1 VDSQPFAQPLRRNDL
16 DPDPLRQFRAWYR
29 AAEEADVSR
38 PEAVALATATPD
50 GQPSVR
56 FVLLKSAGAS
66 GFLFYTGYQSRKGQE
81 LEANPR
87 AALCFYWHELGRQVR
102 VEGPVER
109 VPLSDSDAYFASR
122 PYGAQLS
129 ATASRQSEVVAS
141 RRALEE
147 TVEALKERY
156 GEGMVPRPEIW
167 GGFALLPELYE
178 FWQHREDRLHDRF
191 RYRPGPDGAWVI
203 ERLAP

>member
-1 VDSQPFAQPLRRNDL
+1 VEHEPFAQPLRRSDL
-16 DPDPLRQFRAWYR
+16 DPDPLRQFHSWYR

-38 PEAVALATATPD
+38 PEAVALATSTPD
-50 GQPSVR
+50 GRPSVR
-56 FVLLKSAGAS
+56 FVLLKSADEG
-66 GFLFYTGYQSRKGQE
+66 GFLFYSGYRSRKGQE
-81 LEANPR
+81 LEANPL

-109 VPLSDSDAYFASR
+109 VPLGESDAYFASR

-129 ATASRQSEVVAS
+129 ATASRQSEVVTNRQELVEA
-141 RRALEE
+141 
-147 TVEALKERY
+147 VEALKARF

-167 GGFALLPELYE
+167 GGFTVLPEAYE

-191 RYRPGPDGAWVI
+191 RYRREGESWTI